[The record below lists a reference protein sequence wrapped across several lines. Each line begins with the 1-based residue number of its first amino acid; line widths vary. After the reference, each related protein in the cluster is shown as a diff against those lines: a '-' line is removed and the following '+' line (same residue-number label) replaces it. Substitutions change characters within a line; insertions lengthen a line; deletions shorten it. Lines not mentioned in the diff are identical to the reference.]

1 MENFYLS
8 ETILNVIRKLDYIS
22 VDSENEEQKQL
33 ITECR
38 NQLFKF
44 FPQTQLS
51 QKFKGKI
58 EDIIIEMNEKYS
70 NRIEDINEKF
80 SITMDVYCPKE
91 SELSFGDIHL
101 LNDCI
106 QIHFPNCDFK
116 LSVFNSDAIN
126 SDELLI
132 LVNFPTKIDD
142 ND

>member
-8 ETILNVIRKLDYIS
+8 DTILNVIRRLDNIS

-70 NRIEDINEKF
+70 NRIEEINEKF
-80 SITMDVYCPKE
+80 SITMDVYSCKE
-91 SELSFGDIHL
+91 SQLYFGDIHL

-106 QIHFPNCDFK
+106 QIHFPKCDFK
-116 LSVFNSDAIN
+116 LSVFNSDAIAYE
-126 SDELLI
+126 ELLI
-132 LVNFPTKIDD
+132 LVNFLNK
-142 ND
+142 NDENE